1 MVTLFIDTATDFLF
15 FAIVKNEAVIDS
27 VILSSEK
34 KHSDLALYQIQEYL
48 DKHHITT
55 DQIER
60 ICIGAGPGSYSGI
73 RISRT
78 LANMVKLVSAVE
90 CYQFS
95 TLEFL
100 HELTQDDKISLHA
113 GKNQLYARL
122 ENCDQLVQRD
132 DDIYTIFDLTY
143 TELPEQINYDVLAC
157 LQLENIENCAPYY
170 IKDAI

>member
-15 FAIVKNEAVIDS
+15 FAIVENDTVIDS

-34 KHSDLALYQIQEYL
+34 KHSDLALYKIQEHL
-48 DKHHITT
+48 NKQRITI

-73 RISRT
+73 RIART
-78 LANMVKLVSAVE
+78 IANMVKLVRGVQ

-100 HELTQDDKISLHA
+100 HKLTQNEKISLHA
-113 GKNQLYARL
+113 GKNQLYVRL
-122 ENCDQLVQRD
+122 ENRDQLVQRD

-143 TELPEQINYDVLAC
+143 TEFPEQINYDVLSC
-157 LQLENIENCAPYY
+157 LQLENIEICEPYY